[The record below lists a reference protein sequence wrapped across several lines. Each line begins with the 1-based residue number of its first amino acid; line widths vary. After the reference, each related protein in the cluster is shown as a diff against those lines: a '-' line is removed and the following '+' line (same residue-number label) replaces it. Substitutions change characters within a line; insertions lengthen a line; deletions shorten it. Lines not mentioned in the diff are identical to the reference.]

1 MIKFFDEMLGYL
13 TRSIGGLI
21 PNAFDFAQNVVV
33 AIVMLV
39 VGLILVKVI
48 LNIVDKATTKGKMD
62 VTIKKFLLSA
72 LRFTLYAVL
81 VVIVCA
87 KVGIETTT
95 FVAILSSAG
104 LALGLAMQG
113 SLANLAGSVII
124 LVTRPFK
131 VGDYI
136 VDHGSGRE
144 GTVNRIDLVYTY
156 LITGDNKVVTIPNGA
171 LANSAVTNV
180 SAMDTRRISVQANIK
195 YTSDVELAKSVMVK
209 MANADERVLKDK
221 EIFAFVNTL
230 GANSV
235 LMELRIWVKSEDYWN
250 VTFDMNE
257 RVKKLFAE
265 NGIEITCGQV
275 VVQMANAK

>member
-1 MIKFFDEMLGYL
+1 MIEFFQQCLNAISNKIA
-13 TRSIGGLI
+13 SIGPNLI
-21 PNAFDFAQNVVV
+21 DFAQNVIV
-33 AIVMLV
+33 AILLLI
-39 VGLILVKVI
+39 VGLVI
-48 LNIVDKATTKGKMD
+48 IKFVLGIVEKTTTKANMD

-72 LRFTLYAVL
+72 LKFGLYAIL
-81 VVIVCA
+81 VIVVCS

-95 FVAILSSAG
+95 FVAVLSSAG

-124 LVTRPFK
+124 LITRPFK

-136 VDHGSGRE
+136 VDHGSGQE

-156 LITGDNKVVTIPNGA
+156 LITGDNKVITLPNGS

-180 SAMDTRRISVQANIK
+180 SALPTRRISIQANIK

-209 MANADERVLKDK
+209 MANEDERVLKEK

-230 GANSV
+230 GQNAV
-235 LMELRIWVKSEDYWN
+235 LMELRFWVKAADYWKT
-250 VTFDMNE
+250 TFDMNE
-257 RVKKLFAE
+257 KVKKLFAE

-275 VVQMANAK
+275 VVQMLESK